1 MFFIFYFLSLSPLQ
15 QIWAFPSSLQGYP
28 WHSPPSAFFSR
39 WKRLSFLCPLPGS
52 RSWIGL
58 TALQWS
64 GREERQADGW
74 LEEGMNGICDR
85 PCHQP
90 RREIIHFAGP
100 PAVSGPADHCVG
112 SWFLHHDNRDYVHH
126 PRQSPASPPP
136 QQGPHPAQDQ
146 SSSPHPKLGRMVGI
160 CQWVLGRGATYVCCP

>member
-1 MFFIFYFLSLSPLQ
+1 
-15 QIWAFPSSLQGYP
+15 
-28 WHSPPSAFFSR
+28 
-39 WKRLSFLCPLPGS
+39 
-52 RSWIGL
+52 
-58 TALQWS
+58 
-64 GREERQADGW
+64 
-74 LEEGMNGICDR
+74 MNGICDR

-90 RREIIHFAGP
+90 RRETIHFAGP

-126 PRQSPASPPP
+126 PRQSLASPPP